1 MRAWLENP
9 NDGKAADFIEAS
21 ATEVGLT
28 RTRCVATRLEGGHA
42 DNALPQLARATVNC
56 RIMPGTEPAAIRA
69 EIERLVGDPGVKVE
83 LTGNPAMSLA
93 SPLRPDVVAA
103 YTAAVHKRHPDA
115 PIIPEMSTGASDA
128 RPFRVAGMPVYGVDG
143 SWGVIP
149 DDERAHGRDERLPVK
164 AFYEDIDH
172 WVDMLTMLAG
182 K

>member
-1 MRAWLENP
+1 
-9 NDGKAADFIEAS
+9 
-21 ATEVGLT
+21 
-28 RTRCVATRLEGGHA
+28 
-42 DNALPQLARATVNC
+42 
-56 RIMPGTEPAAIRA
+56 MPGTEPAAIRD
-69 EIERLVGDPGVKVE
+69 EIERAVGDPGVKVE
-83 LTGNPAMSLA
+83 QTGNPAMSLA

-103 YTAAVHKRHPDA
+103 YTGAVHKRHPDA

-128 RPFRVAGMPVYGVDG
+128 RPFRVAGIPVYGVDG

-172 WVDMLTMLAG
+172 WVDMITMLAG